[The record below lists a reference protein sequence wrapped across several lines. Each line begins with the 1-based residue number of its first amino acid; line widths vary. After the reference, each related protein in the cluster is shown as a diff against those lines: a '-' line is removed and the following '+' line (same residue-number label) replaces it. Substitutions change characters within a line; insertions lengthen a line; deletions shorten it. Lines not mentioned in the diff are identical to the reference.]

1 MLQPIFGVFKAV
13 IGVVHLL
20 PLPGSPGWQ
29 GDFNKVLARAR
40 SDAEALASGGVDGI
54 IVENFGDVP
63 FEKDRVGPETVAS
76 LALAVSEV
84 QRMVKLPL
92 GINVLRNDPLVALAV
107 ASVTGAR
114 FIRVNVHTGAML
126 TDEGIIEGRS
136 AETLRYR
143 RALAAEVKIFA
154 DVLVKHAVP
163 LGNQSLGDMARATV
177 ERGRADA
184 LIITGPFTGDAAD
197 LDDVAEVRDVVPGIP
212 NLVGSGITEANVNK
226 YLAHA
231 DGVIV
236 GTSIKVGGIVDNPVD
251 PDRVA
256 RLMKRVRGFRQPG
269 PSDP

>member
-1 MLQPIFGVFKAV
+1 MLQPIFGVFKVV

-76 LALAVSEV
+76 LALAVSDV
-84 QRMVKLPL
+84 QRVVKLPL
-92 GINVLRNDPLVALAV
+92 GINVLRNDPLAALAV
-107 ASVTGAR
+107 ACVTGAR
-114 FIRVNVHTGAML
+114 FIRVNVHTGAMV
-126 TDEGIIEGRS
+126 TDQGIIEGRS

-143 RALAAEVKIFA
+143 RVLAVGVEIFA
-154 DVLVKHAVP
+154 DVLVKHGVP
-163 LGNQSLGDMARATV
+163 LGNQSLGDTARATV

-184 LIITGPFTGDAAD
+184 LIITGPFTGEAAD
-197 LDDVAEVRDVVPGIP
+197 HDDVAAVREVVPGIP
-212 NLVGSGITEANVNK
+212 ILVGSGITEANVNE

-256 RLMKRVRGFRQPG
+256 RLMKRVRGFGQPG
-269 PSDP
+269 PKDL